1 MHLEKIRAWL
11 KMEEMSAEGILA
23 ALYELTET
31 ESKAYFTLLRGPMSV
46 QEVCNRLRKDRTT
59 AQRALQKLVHKGL
72 AHRIVEKKKGGG
84 INYVYKPI
92 SLTELKMGMDQMVDS
107 WGALVKEKIKDI

>member
-1 MHLEKIRAWL
+1 MHFEKIQTWL
-11 KMEEMSAEGILA
+11 KMEGMSAEEILA

-31 ESKAYFTLLRGPMSV
+31 ESKAYFTLLKGPMSV
-46 QEVCNRLRKDRTT
+46 QELCIKVRKDRTT

-72 AHRIVEKKKGGG
+72 AHRVVEKKKGGG

-92 SLTELKMGMDQMVDS
+92 SLTELKTNMGQMVDS
-107 WGALVKEKIKDI
+107 WGAFVKEKIKDI